1 MKASETDSNICS
13 IRKRWYAWTLGL
25 VMTVSYSLADA
36 AQQSLTSIKLQ
47 AETFIAEYPYQS
59 PYPARINLS
68 ELDKRLKLRAC
79 DTPLKIS
86 FTRPEK
92 TMGNTSLS
100 VSCSTPVNWQ
110 LYLPVRVDV
119 FDDVLVNKTPL
130 ARGQTIDVNGLV
142 YRKENIARLTQGFFR
157 RGEALQK
164 LEAKRNIPAM
174 TVLTPAHL
182 APRHLVKAGQRV
194 TIVLKYAGL
203 QVKSNG
209 LALQSASLGQTV
221 KVKNTQSNKVVEG
234 IVSAE
239 GQINVRL

>member
-1 MKASETDSNICS
+1 MAFC
-13 IRKRWYAWTLGL
+13 
-25 VMTVSYSLADA
+25 YSSANA

-47 AETFIAEYPYQS
+47 AESFVAEYPYQS
-59 PYPARINLS
+59 PYPAQINLS
-68 ELDKRLKLRAC
+68 KLDKRLKLRAC

-86 FTRPEK
+86 FTRPDK

-100 VSCSTPVNWQ
+100 VSCATPVNWQ

-130 ARGQTIDVNGLV
+130 ARGQTIDAHAVV

-164 LEAKRNIPAM
+164 LEAKRNIPAR

-182 APRHLVKAGQRV
+182 APRHLVKSGQRV
-194 TIVLKYAGL
+194 TIVLDYAGL
-203 QVKSNG
+203 QVKSSG
-209 LALQSASLGQTV
+209 VALQSASLGQTV
-221 KVKNTQSNKVVEG
+221 KVKNTHSNKIVEG
-234 IVSAE
+234 VVSAE